1 MWWRVLTA
9 LLLVGCA
16 SVPDAALIG
25 EQYLGARYVAD
36 PLGEGDG
43 AIPDSDPLIRT
54 DAFDCV
60 TFVETAL
67 ADGDVKKLTE
77 IRYKNGTVDFLN
89 RNHFIETDWLVNN
102 ADIVE
107 NASGDY
113 AATAVRRVQID
124 KSGWLRQVHGI
135 ESDFSPQIAELEYIP
150 YNNVSDVRVSQPVIV
165 LFIAGKSEK
174 SDIIGT
180 DLGVVHMGFLLP
192 GGVLRHASSQY
203 GRVMDVDFAEYAA
216 QRAKDKNN
224 IGIMVVRIK

>member
-1 MWWRVLTA
+1 MT
-9 LLLVGCA
+9 
-16 SVPDAALIG
+16 
-25 EQYLGARYVAD
+25 EQYLGPRYVAD

-107 NASGDY
+107 NASGDS
-113 AATAVRRVQID
+113 AATDVRRVQSD
-124 KSGWLRQVHGI
+124 KSGWLRQVPGI

-180 DLGVVHMGFLLP
+180 DLGVAHMGFLLP

-203 GRVMDVDFAEYAA
+203 GCVMDVDFVEYAA